1 MRQLNRNEK
10 ILGVIVLVS
19 LFIFMFNSLIINP
32 LREKLS
38 TVEQDLIHSQ
48 LLIRKYLELEHQKDF
63 LLTENKK
70 IERYL
75 NLKGSND
82 EKMGAIISKIEVEA
96 RKAGLVITDMKPAI
110 FQESKSLLKVYHIQL
125 NAEADI
131 TKIVNFVYNLENA
144 DILFKFDKFNLS
156 IKDANTNVIKIEANI
171 LGIIIS

>member
-1 MRQLNRNEK
+1 MRQLNKNEK
-10 ILGVIVLVS
+10 LLGVIAIVA
-19 LFIFMFNSLIINP
+19 LFIFMFISLILNP

-38 TVEQDLIHSQ
+38 AVEQELTHSQ

-82 EKMGAIISKIEVEA
+82 EKMGAIISKIEIEA
-96 RKAGLVITDMKPAI
+96 KKSGLVITDMKPDI
-110 FQESKSLLKVYHIQL
+110 FQESKSLIKVYRIQL

-131 TKIVNFVYNLENA
+131 VKIVNFVYNLENA

-156 IKDANTNVIKIEANI
+156 IKDANTNLIKIEANI
-171 LGIIIS
+171 LAIVMS